1 MHACEARGIAR
12 TLIGSCMVP
21 NTCELYTTR
30 GSSVPYDSYGMVEL
44 NTTLAVEILS
54 NTGSDPVNGLE
65 RYQHHSLAPISIS
78 YRSIMLACLLAYLL
92 AYQIA
97 SCDADTAKGL
107 PALEA
112 DVLYW
117 QRTNNASVTDAPNNG
132 TQAAL

>member
-1 MHACEARGIAR
+1 
-12 TLIGSCMVP
+12 
-21 NTCELYTTR
+21 
-30 GSSVPYDSYGMVEL
+30 MVEL

-54 NTGSDPVNGLE
+54 NTGSDPVNGLK

-78 YRSIMLACLLAYLL
+78 YRSIDRSIMLACLLAYLL

-97 SCDADTAKGL
+97 SCDADTAKGS